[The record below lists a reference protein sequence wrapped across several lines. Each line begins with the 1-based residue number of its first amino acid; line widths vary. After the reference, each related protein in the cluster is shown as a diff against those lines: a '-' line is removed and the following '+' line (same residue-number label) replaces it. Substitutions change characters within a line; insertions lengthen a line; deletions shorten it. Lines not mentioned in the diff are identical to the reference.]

1 MTLALGAAAL
11 AACVE
16 DRPRPGP
23 PALTI
28 VLDQLFVSSPDTL
41 TGTVIATDRDGID
54 SIWLTV
60 DTIRVGEEG
69 FFEAEFNSLFS
80 FAIPSGKAP
89 GAVVPVRFEARDV
102 GGFVAILDTTVNVV
116 P

>member
-1 MTLALGAAAL
+1 MVLVVGAAAL
-11 AACVE
+11 GACVE

-23 PALTI
+23 PALRI
-28 VLDQLFVSSPDTL
+28 VLDQLSVTSPDTL

-69 FFEAEFNSLFS
+69 FFQAEFNSLFS
-80 FAIPSGKAP
+80 FAIASGKAP
-89 GAVVPVRFEARDV
+89 GTVIPVRFEARDV